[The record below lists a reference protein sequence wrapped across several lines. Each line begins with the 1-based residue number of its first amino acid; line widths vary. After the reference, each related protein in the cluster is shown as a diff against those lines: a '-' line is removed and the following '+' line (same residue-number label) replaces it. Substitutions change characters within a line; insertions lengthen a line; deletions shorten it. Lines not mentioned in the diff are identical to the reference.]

1 MTLRRHPYTAPEI
14 VTLATQDEH
23 DRLAMV
29 IMQLE
34 MALALAKT
42 KKLSKLSCNLEEAL
56 TEARKLHSKMLN

>member
-1 MTLRRHPYTAPEI
+1 MTLRRQPRAVPET

-23 DRLAMV
+23 DRVAMV

-42 KKLSKLSCNLEEAL
+42 KKLSQLSSHLEAAL
-56 TEARKLHSKMLN
+56 VEARSVHDRLIN